1 MAERRPRRGREARSA
16 TSRVLDGL
24 DLRVSDG
31 RTLAI
36 VGPSGCGKT
45 TILRLIAGF
54 ERPDAGTIV
63 IGEHHGEWP
72 RVGAAA
78 SAGIGYVPQEGGL
91 FPHLTVG
98 QNVTFGLDR
107 AEATDRTACASC
119 STSCRSIRH
128 SPVGGPTSCRV
139 ASSSASPSPGPMAIR
154 PRVMLLDEP
163 FSALDAD
170 LRGETRDAVRQLLD
184 ATGVTAIV
192 VTHDREDAHDFAD
205 EVAVMDA
212 GRVARIGPTAELYA
226 ERR

>member
-1 MAERRPRRGREARSA
+1 MADVVLDGVAKRFGDVA
-16 TSRVLDGL
+16 VLDGL

-63 IGEHHGEWP
+63 IGGTTVSGPEWVP
-72 RVGAAA
+72 PHRR
-78 SAGIGYVPQEGGL
+78 GIGYVPQEGGL

-107 AEATDRTACASC
+107 AEATEERLRELLDLVSLDPAFAGRRPDQLS
-119 STSCRSIRH
+119 
-128 SPVGGPTSCRV
+128 GGEQARV
-139 ASSSASPSPGPMAIR
+139 ALARAMAIR

-170 LRGETRDAVRQLLD
+170 LRGETRDAVRRLLD

>member
-1 MAERRPRRGREARSA
+1 MADVVLDGVAKRFGDVA
-16 TSRVLDGL
+16 VLDGL

-54 ERPDAGTIV
+54 ERPDTGTIV
-63 IGEHHGEWP
+63 IGGTMVSGAEWVP
-72 RVGAAA
+72 PYRR
-78 SAGIGYVPQEGGL
+78 GIGYVPQEGGL

-107 AEATDRTACASC
+107 AEASDQRLLELLDLVSLDPSFAGRRPDQLS
-119 STSCRSIRH
+119 
-128 SPVGGPTSCRV
+128 GGEQARV
-139 ASSSASPSPGPMAIR
+139 ALARAMAIR

-170 LRGETRDAVRQLLD
+170 LRGETRDAVRRLLD
-184 ATGVTAIV
+184 STGVTAIV

-205 EVAVMDA
+205 EVAVMEA

>member
-1 MAERRPRRGREARSA
+1 VADVVLDGVAKRFGDVA
-16 TSRVLDGL
+16 VLDGL

-63 IGEHHGEWP
+63 IGGTTVSGSEWVP
-72 RVGAAA
+72 PYRR
-78 SAGIGYVPQEGGL
+78 GIGYVPQEGGL

-98 QNVTFGLDR
+98 QNVTFGLAR
-107 AEATDRTACASC
+107 AEATEERLRELLDLVSLDPSFAGRRPDQLS
-119 STSCRSIRH
+119 
-128 SPVGGPTSCRV
+128 GGEQARV
-139 ASSSASPSPGPMAIR
+139 ALARAMAIR

-205 EVAVMDA
+205 EVAVMDL

-226 ERR
+226 DRR

>member
-1 MAERRPRRGREARSA
+1 MADVVLDRVAKRFGAVA
-16 TSRVLDGL
+16 VLDGL

-63 IGEHHGEWP
+63 IGGTTVSGPEWVP
-72 RVGAAA
+72 PHRR
-78 SAGIGYVPQEGGL
+78 GIGYVPQEGGL

-107 AEATDRTACASC
+107 AEAGDDRLRELLDLVSLDPAFADRRPDQLS
-119 STSCRSIRH
+119 
-128 SPVGGPTSCRV
+128 GGEQQRV
-139 ASSSASPSPGPMAIR
+139 ALARAMAIR

-170 LRGETRDAVRQLLD
+170 LRGETRDAVRRLLD

-192 VTHDREDAHDFAD
+192 VTHDRVDAHDFAD
-205 EVAVMDA
+205 EVAVMDG
-212 GRVARIGPTAELYA
+212 GRVARVGPPAELYA

>member
-1 MAERRPRRGREARSA
+1 MADVVLDQVAKRFGDVA
-16 TSRVLDGL
+16 VLDGL

-63 IGEHHGEWP
+63 IGGTTVSGPEWVP
-72 RVGAAA
+72 PHRR
-78 SAGIGYVPQEGGL
+78 GIGYVPQEGGL

-107 AEATDRTACASC
+107 AEASDERLRELLDLVSLDPAFAGRRPDQLS
-119 STSCRSIRH
+119 
-128 SPVGGPTSCRV
+128 GGEQARV
-139 ASSSASPSPGPMAIR
+139 ALARAMAIR

-170 LRGETRDAVRQLLD
+170 LRGETRDAVRRLLD

-205 EVAVMDA
+205 EVAVMDL

>member
-1 MAERRPRRGREARSA
+1 MADVVLDQVAKRFGAVV
-16 TSRVLDGL
+16 VLDGL

-63 IGEHHGEWP
+63 IGGTVVSGPEWVP
-72 RVGAAA
+72 PHRR
-78 SAGIGYVPQEGGL
+78 GIGYVPQEGGL

-98 QNVTFGLDR
+98 QNVTFGLER
-107 AEATDRTACASC
+107 AEATEDRLRELLDLVSLDPTFAGRRPDQLS
-119 STSCRSIRH
+119 
-128 SPVGGPTSCRV
+128 GGEQARV
-139 ASSSASPSPGPMAIR
+139 ALARAMAIR

-170 LRGETRDAVRQLLD
+170 LRGETRDAVRSLLD

>member
-1 MAERRPRRGREARSA
+1 VADVVLDGVAKRFGDVA
-16 TSRVLDGL
+16 VLDGL

-63 IGEHHGEWP
+63 IGGITVSGREWVP
-72 RVGAAA
+72 PHRR
-78 SAGIGYVPQEGGL
+78 GIGYVPQEGGL

-107 AEATDRTACASC
+107 AEATEERLRELLDLVSLDPSFAGRRPDQLS
-119 STSCRSIRH
+119 
-128 SPVGGPTSCRV
+128 GGEQARV
-139 ASSSASPSPGPMAIR
+139 ALARAMAIR

-205 EVAVMDA
+205 EVAVMDL

-226 ERR
+226 DRR

>member
-1 MAERRPRRGREARSA
+1 MADVVLDGVAKRFGDVA
-16 TSRVLDGL
+16 VLDGL
-24 DLRVSDG
+24 DLRVSDS

-63 IGEHHGEWP
+63 IGGTTVSGPEWVP
-72 RVGAAA
+72 PHRR
-78 SAGIGYVPQEGGL
+78 GIGYVPQEGGL

-98 QNVTFGLDR
+98 QNVTFGLER
-107 AEATDRTACASC
+107 AEATDQRLLELLDLVSLDPSFASRRPDQL
-119 STSCRSIRH
+119 S
-128 SPVGGPTSCRV
+128 GGEQARV
-139 ASSSASPSPGPMAIR
+139 ALA
-154 PRVMLLDEP
+154 RVMLLDEP

-170 LRGETRDAVRQLLD
+170 LRGGTRDAVRRLLD
-184 ATGVTAIV
+184 ATRVTALV

-205 EVAVMDA
+205 EVAVMDL
-212 GRVARIGPTAELYA
+212 GRVARMGPTAELYA

>member
-1 MAERRPRRGREARSA
+1 M
-16 TSRVLDGL
+16 
-24 DLRVSDG
+24 
-31 RTLAI
+31 
-36 VGPSGCGKT
+36 GPSGCGKT

-63 IGEHHGEWP
+63 IGGTTVSGPAWVPPH
-72 RVGAAA
+72 RR
-78 SAGIGYVPQEGGL
+78 GIGYVPQEGGL

-98 QNVTFGLDR
+98 ENVTFGLDR
-107 AEATDRTACASC
+107 AEASEDRLRELLDLVSLDPAFAGRRPDQLS
-119 STSCRSIRH
+119 
-128 SPVGGPTSCRV
+128 GGEQARV
-139 ASSSASPSPGPMAIR
+139 ALARAMAIR

-170 LRGETRDAVRQLLD
+170 LRGETRDAVRRLLD

-205 EVAVMDA
+205 EVAVMEG

>member
-1 MAERRPRRGREARSA
+1 MADVVLDGVAKRFGDVA
-16 TSRVLDGL
+16 VLDGL

-63 IGEHHGEWP
+63 IGGTTVSGPEWVP
-72 RVGAAA
+72 PHRR
-78 SAGIGYVPQEGGL
+78 GIGYVPQEGGL

-107 AEATDRTACASC
+107 AEASDERLRELLDLVSLDPSFAGRRPDQLS
-119 STSCRSIRH
+119 
-128 SPVGGPTSCRV
+128 GGEQARV
-139 ASSSASPSPGPMAIR
+139 ALARAMAIR

-170 LRGETRDAVRQLLD
+170 LRGETRDAVRRLLD